1 MMRRII
7 VTLALCALA
16 SSAHAGRVYKCA
28 AGGQTIYQTVPCPPE
43 QDTGVTRPIT
53 KDPNLS
59 WEERTR
65 AQRELY
71 DARRRMQADAG
82 RGQPAVRGTVIDGSV
97 DPEQCQ
103 DLRLRREMGEAFGRP
118 APPRIEDEIKKACAK
133 R

>member
-1 MMRRII
+1 MRRTIL
-7 VTLALCALA
+7 TLALCALA
-16 SSAHAGRVYKCA
+16 CNAHAGRVYKCA
-28 AGGQTIYQTVPCPPE
+28 AAGQTIYQTVPCPPE

-82 RGQPAVRGTVIDGSV
+82 RGQPAVRGTIIDGAV
-97 DPEQCQ
+97 DPEKCEE
-103 DLRLRREMGEAFGRP
+103 LRMRRDISETFGRP
-118 APPRIEDEIKKACAK
+118 TPARVEEDIKKACAT